1 MSRQMEFRNEDTGLF
16 EVVLAFLSFCE
27 IQPEGDQTATLC
39 SVATSRLGLC
49 FHWMFV
55 IVITPDF
62 LPSGSEAESPGRP
75 CADMIDVG
83 QLWL

>member
-1 MSRQMEFRNEDTGLF
+1 MESRDEGTGLF
-16 EVVLAFLSFCE
+16 EGVLAFLSFCE
-27 IQPEGDQTATLC
+27 IQPEGDQTAALR
-39 SVATSRLGLC
+39 SLATSRLGLYI
-49 FHWMFV
+49 HRMFV
-55 IVITPDF
+55 MLIIPEF